1 MIWLKNNIGSVIVII
16 VVLAIAALIVAG
28 IVKGRK
34 KGKPSCGCGGSCDS
48 CAGCALNGSCREKK

>member
-1 MIWLKNNIGSVIVII
+1 MGSVIVII